1 MKKQWMNSHKVR
13 SISREIK
20 LLRIKRFYS
29 KNKELTRIMT
39 RRNNQSRD
47 MRSVLNKKKMNSRK
61 HFLKELQE
69 FNRRKKVWKRSM
81 SKREKP

>member
-1 MKKQWMNSHKVR
+1 M
-13 SISREIK
+13 
-20 LLRIKRFYS
+20 
-29 KNKELTRIMT
+29 
-39 RRNNQSRD
+39 RN
-47 MRSVLNKKKMNSRK
+47 VLNKKKMNSKK